1 MAELLLLYHKN
12 KLRKVAHNMDVLY
25 TIKDGREFNEE
36 LIYSLRSLINIPH
49 DRVFIVGGFPSD
61 IKKSEIIHIP
71 TEQKSTKWRNSTS
84 NLKTA
89 ILDDRLSDDFIYMN
103 DDFFI
108 LKPIS
113 EPVKELNLHFGTMAA
128 YYDRLAK
135 KHAETPY
142 MRGMLETSNL
152 LINLGIKEPLSYELH
167 IPFVFNKKHLK
178 QMFSIKGIDNIN
190 VLHKRSLYGNLYLK
204 NSKFHSDVKIHTDKE
219 FDTNKCDKFLS
230 TNDLSFIKIRPFLE
244 AQFNKKS
251 KYEI

>member
-1 MAELLLLYHKN
+1 
-12 KLRKVAHNMDVLY
+12 MDVLY

-36 LIYSLRSLINIPH
+36 LVYSLRSLVNIPH
-49 DRVFIVGGFPSD
+49 ERVFIVGGVPLD
-61 IKKSEIIHIP
+61 VKKSEIIHIP

-108 LKPIS
+108 LKPIN
-113 EPVKELNLHFGTMAA
+113 EPVKELNLHFGSMAD

-142 MRGMLETSNL
+142 MRGMLETKNL
-152 LINLGIKEPLSYELH
+152 LNNLGVQEPLSYELH
-167 IPFVFNKKHLK
+167 IPFIFNKKHLK
-178 QMFSIKGIDNIN
+178 EMFSIKGIENIN

-204 NSKFHSDVKIHTDKE
+204 KSQFYKDVKLFNGMNFDAKNFNKFVSTDA
-219 FDTNKCDKFLS
+219 TSFL
-230 TNDLSFIKIRPFLE
+230 KVRPFLE
-244 AQFNKKS
+244 TQFNKKS